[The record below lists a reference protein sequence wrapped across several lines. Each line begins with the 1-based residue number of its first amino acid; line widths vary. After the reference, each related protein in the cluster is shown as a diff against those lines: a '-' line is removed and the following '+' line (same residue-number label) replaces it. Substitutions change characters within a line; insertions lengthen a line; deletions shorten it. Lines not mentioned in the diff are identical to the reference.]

1 MQIPTHSSVS
11 RSGGQATWPRR
22 DSGSAVV
29 LVLAILAIVSIL
41 SVAVAQTVIRLRSE
55 LHHVEK
61 KQIQRLAGTHA
72 SKGVKSSP

>member
-1 MQIPTHSSVS
+1 MMRSTH
-11 RSGGQATWPRR
+11 RSISCGARPALSPRR
-22 DSGSAVV
+22 NSGSAVV